1 MATLPRHQGWTVERL
16 VPLLAGTMVLL
27 SVALTVAFSSWWLIL
42 TGFVAA
48 NLLLYAAVG
57 WCPASLLMQRLGL
70 ERVQDTTHTRNGDNS

>member
-1 MATLPRHQGWTVERL
+1 MATFPRHHGWTVERL

-27 SVALTVAFSSWWLIL
+27 SVALTLAFSSWWLIL

-48 NLLLYAAVG
+48 NLLFYATVG

-70 ERVQDTTHTRNGDNS
+70 RRLGEPA

>member
-1 MATLPRHQGWTVERL
+1 MATFPRHRGWTVERL

-27 SVALTVAFSSWWLIL
+27 SVALTLAFSSWWLIL

-48 NLLLYAAVG
+48 NLLFYATVG

-70 ERVQDTTHTRNGDNS
+70 RRLDEPA